1 MSQTA
6 VDSSIDHS
14 DPSSFSPIAF
24 RSQLVAMIAEL
35 LDEPVDEIASLDDD
49 EDLLSCGLDSI
60 RLMYLQTRV
69 NRLGYALTF
78 DAFARTPTL
87 GAWAA
92 LLANAPR
99 SARAATDVD
108 AAD

>member
-1 MSQTA
+1 MSQTS

-14 DPSSFSPIAF
+14 DPSRFSPIAF

-78 DAFARTPTL
+78 DALARTPTL
-87 GAWAA
+87 GAWAE

-99 SARAATDVD
+99 VARGA
-108 AAD
+108 